1 MAVYAKMG
9 IFDPHFDDRFY
20 KKKKND
26 YIFLVLMIHKKPHL
40 EKRLPGMLLFVKDD
54 GKRIKSGSK
63 RDQRKNLQTP

>member
-1 MAVYAKMG
+1 MPKWGYLTH
-9 IFDPHFDDRFY
+9 ILRIDFI
-20 KKKKND
+20 KKKKYD

>member
-1 MAVYAKMG
+1 MPKWGYLTH
-9 IFDPHFDDRFY
+9 ILTIDFI
-20 KKKKND
+20 KKKND
-26 YIFLVLMIHKKPHL
+26 YIFLVLMIHKTPHL

>member
-1 MAVYAKMG
+1 MPKWGYLTH
-9 IFDPHFDDRFY
+9 ILTIDFI

>member
-1 MAVYAKMG
+1 MPKWGYLTH
-9 IFDPHFDDRFY
+9 ILTIDFI
-20 KKKKND
+20 KKKND